1 MIRGRFIL
9 SLLFLLVAPAAAFSQ
24 LLDRDQE
31 RLKNEIQTFNQFF
44 YYLDRAYVE
53 DVNTQELIQTAI
65 RSVLGKLD
73 PHSTYIT
80 AEEMKQVNESF
91 EGNFEGIGIE
101 FNVLNDTLIVVNT
114 IAGGPSERVGL
125 KPNDRI
131 IAVGDSV
138 IVGIKQNEVPKVLR
152 GPKGSKIV
160 VKVVRRDE
168 PGTLDFVIERDK
180 IPMNSVDAAYKVNPR
195 TGYVKINRFSATTND
210 ELVTALQGMAGIDN
224 LILDL
229 RGNGGG
235 YLDQAIA
242 VSDNFLRPDDLIVYT
257 EGRRSEKQEAR
268 ADGSGLYP
276 KGRLIVLV
284 DEESASASEIVAG
297 AVQDWDRGLV
307 IGRRTFGKGL
317 VQSQIPLMDG
327 SAVRLTVAR
336 YHTPSGRVI
345 QRPYELGKA
354 DEYYQNV
361 VARYKSGE
369 LTGTDT
375 LPHPDVPDSL
385 RYTTLRTGR
394 TVLGG
399 GGITPDII
407 VPLDTTGYSPYW
419 NALVRKGVVL
429 EYVVDYM
436 DRNRGELEREY
447 PDFARFN
454 AGFRVD
460 DRMLDELAAL
470 GEKRGVPRD
479 EAGLKTSERL
489 LRTQLKALV
498 AQKLWD
504 FSEYYQVVNA
514 EMDEVFAKALEV
526 LANWDR
532 YATGIVSQ

>member
-1 MIRGRFIL
+1 M